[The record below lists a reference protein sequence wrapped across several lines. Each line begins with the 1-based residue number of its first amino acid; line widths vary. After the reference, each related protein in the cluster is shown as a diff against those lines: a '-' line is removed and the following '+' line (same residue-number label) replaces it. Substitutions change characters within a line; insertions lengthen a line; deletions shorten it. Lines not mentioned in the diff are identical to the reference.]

1 MGDPEYSVRPSEK
14 SSDDPL
20 VALALD
26 LRWSWNHAADELW
39 RLLDPDLWDL
49 THNPWIMLQ
58 TVSRDKIRGR
68 LQDAAFQQMLHE
80 LLESQRNARESPAW
94 FQQAH
99 PDSGLNSVAYFSMEF
114 MLSEALA
121 HLLRRPGQRG
131 RRSTQDRQR
140 PGRACDRR
148 RACSTSRAISGRRST
163 PTDASRRCIR
173 STIRG
178 NCPSRRVR
186 ETNGEW
192 LRLPIPLAG
201 LPRCWLRAWQAQVGR
216 VASCICWTPTT
227 RPISRRIAAS
237 PANSMAAARTCA

>member
-1 MGDPEYSVRPSEK
+1 MGAPEYSVRPSEK

-58 TVSRDKIRGR
+58 TVSRDKLRGF

-114 MLSEALA
+114 MLSEAF
-121 HLLRRPGQRG
+121 Q
-131 RRSTQDRQR
+131 
-140 PGRACDRR
+140 
-148 RACSTSRAISGRRST
+148 ST
-163 PTDASRRCIR
+163 PAAWATWPAINSRPPATWAS
-173 STIRG
+173 
-178 NCPSRRVR
+178 
-186 ETNGEW
+186 
-192 LRLPIPLAG
+192 L
-201 LPRCWLRAWQAQVGR
+201 
-216 VASCICWTPTT
+216 
-227 RPISRRIAAS
+227 
-237 PANSMAAARTCA
+237 